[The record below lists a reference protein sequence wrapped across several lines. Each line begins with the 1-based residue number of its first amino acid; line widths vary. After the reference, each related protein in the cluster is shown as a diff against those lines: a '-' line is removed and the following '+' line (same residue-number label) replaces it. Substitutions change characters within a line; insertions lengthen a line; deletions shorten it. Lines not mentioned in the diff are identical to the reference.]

1 MNKIFSALLLAAA
14 FLVSGVPCTA
24 AVPASAPEQRE
35 QSIKDMDKLLDKRL
49 FKQAAEQALKQLNEY
64 DDQYSGKDL
73 ALYYRALQNLN
84 ALNDSTNLD
93 TILQEQMKRHGE
105 NPWFLMAAA
114 ELYQTASHTFKL
126 ADGKYIR
133 VNRSWEGEYSG
144 QKRDKVEALRCLLK
158 AMNIAE
164 RNKDMKL
171 LGLARFMMAKAFLKN
186 YDDYRSSPSFQT
198 YAALA
203 NLTGLDKLPGYVS
216 NQEGLRTTQHFHAP
230 VAVDPATGK
239 TGNRF
244 LPRLLI
250 LGYGGERRRTRTL
263 AAGRRRPG
271 RTRNWQTRS
280 ICLRHPGAVTCF
292 PTRIRSRTRNSC
304 TVRAMQARWR
314 ASTPRI

>member
-216 NQEGLRTTQHFHAP
+216 NQEASELRNISTLP

-239 TGNRF
+239 PEIVFYHASSSWDTAGND
-244 LPRLLI
+244 
-250 LGYGGERRRTRTL
+250 GERVRWL
-263 AAGRRRPG
+263 LDAA
-271 RTRNWQTRS
+271 
-280 ICLRHPGAVTCF
+280 
-292 PTRIRSRTRNSC
+292 
-304 TVRAMQARWR
+304 VRANPELANEVNLFT
-314 ASTPRI
+314 ASWCRNLLSYANTE

>member
-216 NQEGLRTTQHFHAP
+216 NQEASELRTLSP
-230 VAVDPATGK
+230 LRE
-239 TGNRF
+239 NRKSF
-244 LPRLLI
+244 STTPPHPGI
-250 LGYGGERRRTRTL
+250 RRGTT
-263 AAGRRRPG
+263 ANAYAGCWTPPSG